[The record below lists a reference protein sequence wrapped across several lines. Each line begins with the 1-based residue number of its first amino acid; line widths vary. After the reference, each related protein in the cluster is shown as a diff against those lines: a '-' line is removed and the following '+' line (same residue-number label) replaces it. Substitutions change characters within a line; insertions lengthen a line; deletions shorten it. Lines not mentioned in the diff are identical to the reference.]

1 MAHALLSRCAAPR
14 VSSVICQQSARP
26 FSTQKLPDLA
36 YDYSALE
43 PVISAEIME
52 THHLKHHA
60 TYVANFNAAAEQQ
73 AEAEQKG
80 DVSKLISLQPAVKFN
95 GGGAW
100 LCSVLMIDQLMI
112 LRRLIYAACVARDC
126 SK

>member
-1 MAHALLSRCAAPR
+1 MQNMAYALFSQRGATRA
-14 VSSVICQQSARP
+14 SSVIWQQSARP
-26 FSTQKLPDLA
+26 FSTQKLPDLT

-52 THHLKHHA
+52 THHAKHHA

-80 DVSKLISLQPAVKFN
+80 DVSKLISLQAAVKFN
-95 GGGAW
+95 GGGAS
-100 LCSVLMIDQLMI
+100 LCSVN
-112 LRRLIYAACVARDC
+112 
-126 SK
+126 